1 MTVLPITTE
10 YIKLQDLMKLADLVS
25 TGGEAKLRIL
35 NEEVTVNGEVCT
47 MRGKKLYHGDVAAY
61 GGAEYEVCAP
71 SSGSPAPEDP
81 DTAAQPNTPHAGT

>member
-47 MRGKKLYHGDVAAY
+47 MRGKKLPPGRR
-61 GGAEYEVCAP
+61 GRLRGPGAHRRICDLTP
-71 SSGSPAPEDP
+71 SRWSISA
-81 DTAAQPNTPHAGT
+81 TTRTRA

>member
-35 NEEVTVNGEVCT
+35 NEEVTVNSEVLHHARQKAPPGR
-47 MRGKKLYHGDVAAY
+47 RGFLRGP
-61 GGAEYEVCAP
+61 GAHRRICDLTP
-71 SSGSPAPEDP
+71 SRWSISA
-81 DTAAQPNTPHAGT
+81 TTRTRA